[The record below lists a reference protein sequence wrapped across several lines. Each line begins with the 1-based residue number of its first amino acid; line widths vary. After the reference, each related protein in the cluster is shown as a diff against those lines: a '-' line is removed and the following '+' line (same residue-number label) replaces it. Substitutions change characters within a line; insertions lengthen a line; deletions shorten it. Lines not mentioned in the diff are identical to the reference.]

1 MAAKQ
6 GLSYINLL
14 PKDSFE
20 FSPLGRFLSWAT
32 TAGRVLVVM
41 TEFVVLL
48 AFGSRFYFDK
58 KLNDLSEVLDQ
69 KQAQINAFSE
79 VEDRIRKVLAKQ
91 APIETFLKSN
101 LGFSEKYTALS
112 QIIPTG
118 VKLEKLAIDSTGIN
132 MVGEASS
139 ELGFA
144 QFLYKLKKMKGISS
158 LSLKETSFDQTSGTV
173 KFNIQTTFK

>member
-6 GLSYINLL
+6 GFSHINLL

-32 TAGRVLVVM
+32 TAGRVLVVL

-58 KLNDLSEVLDQ
+58 KLNDLGEVLDQ
-69 KQAQINAFSE
+69 KQAQIEAFSE
-79 VEDRIRKVLAKQ
+79 TETRIRTVLAKQ
-91 APIETFLKSN
+91 APIGSYLKDN
-101 LGFSEKYTALS
+101 LRFSEKYLALAKL
-112 QIIPTG
+112 IPVG
-118 VKLEKLAIDSTGIN
+118 VKLEKLTIDTGGTT
-132 MVGEASS
+132 MVGEANS
-139 ELGFA
+139 ELSFA
-144 QFLYKLKKMKGISS
+144 QFLNRLKNTDGLVKLSM
-158 LSLKETSFDQTSGTV
+158 KETTFDQVTGAV

>member
-6 GLSYINLL
+6 GFSHINLL

-32 TAGRVLVVM
+32 TAGRVMVVM
-41 TEFVVLL
+41 TEFIVLL

-58 KLNDLSEVLDQ
+58 KLNDLTEVLDQ

-79 VEDRIRKVLAKQ
+79 IEAQIRTLLSKQSPVE
-91 APIETFLKSN
+91 TYLKSN
-101 LGFSEKYTALS
+101 LNFSGKYANLGK
-112 QIIPTG
+112 IIPPG
-118 VKLEKLAIDSTGIN
+118 VKLDKLLIDSFGLN
-132 MVGEASS
+132 MEGEASS
-139 ELGFA
+139 ELSFA
-144 QFLYKLKKMKGISS
+144 QFLNRLKKMDRIAMIGM
-158 LSLKETSFDQTSGTV
+158 KETTFDQVTGTV

>member
-1 MAAKQ
+1 MAVKQ
-6 GLSYINLL
+6 GFSHINLL

-20 FSPLGRFLSWAT
+20 FSPLGRFLNWAT
-32 TAGRVLVVM
+32 TAGKVLVVM

-79 VEDRIRKVLAKQ
+79 TETQIRLVLAKQ
-91 APIETFLKSN
+91 APINTYLKNN
-101 LGFSEKYTALS
+101 LNLLSKYTTLAKIMP
-112 QIIPTG
+112 QG
-118 VKLEKLAIDSTGIN
+118 VTLEKLTVDSTGLN
-132 MVGEASS
+132 MMGQAGS
-139 ELGFA
+139 ELSFA
-144 QFLYKLKKMKGISS
+144 QFLNGLKNMNKVAMIAM
-158 LSLKETSFDQTSGTV
+158 KETTYDQASGAV

>member
-1 MAAKQ
+1 VAVKQ
-6 GLSYINLL
+6 GISRINLL

-58 KLNDLSEVLDQ
+58 KLNDLTEVLDQ
-69 KQAQINAFSE
+69 KQAQINAFTE
-79 VEDRIRKVLAKQ
+79 TEIKIRTVLAKQ
-91 APIETFLKSN
+91 TPIDGYLTNNLK
-101 LGFSEKYTALS
+101 FSDKYSSLS
-112 QIIPTG
+112 RIIPAG
-118 VKLEKLAIDSTGIN
+118 VSLEKLTVDGSGMN
-132 MVGEASS
+132 MIGEAIS

-144 QFLYKLKKMKGISS
+144 QFLNNLKNIPGVSR
-158 LSLKETSFDQTSGTV
+158 LSMKETSFDQASGAV
-173 KFNIQTTFK
+173 KFNIQTTYK

>member
-6 GLSYINLL
+6 GLSHINLL

-20 FSPLGRFLSWAT
+20 FSPLGRFLGWAT
-32 TAGRVLVVM
+32 TAGRVMVVM

-58 KLNDLSEVLDQ
+58 KLNDLTEVLDQ

-79 VEDRIRKVLAKQ
+79 VETQMRTILAKQ
-91 APIETFLKSN
+91 TPVDSYLKN
-101 LGFSEKYTALS
+101 NIKFSERYSSLANIMP
-112 QIIPTG
+112 QG
-118 VKLEKLAIDSTGIN
+118 VALEKLTLDSTGMN
-132 MVGEASS
+132 MVGQANS

-144 QFLYKLKKMKGISS
+144 QYLSRLKKMNGVAR
-158 LSLKETSFDQTSGTV
+158 LVMKESTFDQITGSV
-173 KFNIQTTFK
+173 RFNIQTTFK